1 MVERGS
7 IYDRKTGHFIYE
19 QYQTTPLVK
28 EALREL
34 FHDKFDLL
42 GTDKL
47 LTRIK
52 NNEIQ
57 IEWIDVTKFSKL
69 AEPLLD
75 LSLIHI

>member
-1 MVERGS
+1 MIENFDINDVVSASLTGTHNINWRTWCVAKKFGMVERGS

-47 LTRIK
+47 
-52 NNEIQ
+52 
-57 IEWIDVTKFSKL
+57 
-69 AEPLLD
+69 
-75 LSLIHI
+75 